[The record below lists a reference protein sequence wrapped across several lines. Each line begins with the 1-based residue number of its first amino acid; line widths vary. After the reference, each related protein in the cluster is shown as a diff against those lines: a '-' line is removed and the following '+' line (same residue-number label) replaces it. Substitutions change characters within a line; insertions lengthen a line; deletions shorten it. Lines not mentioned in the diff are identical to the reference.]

1 MSHHMGFDANNIDV
15 HFLQGTFSIPEM
27 LDAIR
32 QDVSRLGGVSMIVI
46 DTSAAYFQGAD
57 DNARDM
63 RELTTLE
70 GHPIVCVAVHPTKNP
85 DPTNLL
91 PRGGGALLNEV
102 DGNLVLLKGP
112 EGVKLTS
119 HGKHRGVDF
128 KPMMFELKSVSAPAL
143 KDSRGRDVPTVMA
156 CALSQ
161 GEARERAHTARK
173 DEDEVLLLI
182 ECNGKMSLSAMA
194 EELGWRDG
202 KGEPNK
208 TRAQRASEKL
218 TKENLVKP
226 SGWGRTLTQA
236 GRDVLADIKAQRF
249 REENAAGSAA
259 ALVAKVRK

>member
-1 MSHHMGFDANNIDV
+1 MRRGSSHQKPRPD
-15 HFLQGTFSIPEM
+15 QSP
-27 LDAIR
+27 
-32 QDVSRLGGVSMIVI
+32 
-46 DTSAAYFQGAD
+46 AAG
-57 DNARDM
+57 R
-63 RELTTLE
+63 R
-70 GHPIVCVAVHPTKNP
+70 
-85 DPTNLL
+85 
-91 PRGGGALLNEV
+91 GALLNEV

-143 KDSRGRDVPTVMA
+143 KDSRGRDAPTVMA

-236 GRDVLADIKAQRF
+236 GVVNVLADIKAQRF
-249 REENAAGSAA
+249 SRG
-259 ALVAKVRK
+259 KRGR